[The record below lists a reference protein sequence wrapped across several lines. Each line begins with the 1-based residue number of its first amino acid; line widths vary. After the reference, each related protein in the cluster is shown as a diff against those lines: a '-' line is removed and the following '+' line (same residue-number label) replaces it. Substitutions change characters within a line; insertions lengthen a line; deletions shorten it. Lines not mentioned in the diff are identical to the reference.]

1 MINFY
6 VNRIKMGKL
15 TINGVPELWREAVR
29 EKIENEV

>member
-6 VNRIKMGKL
+6 VNRIKMGKI
-15 TINGVPELWREAVR
+15 TIKDVPECWREAVR